1 MRSTKDDDI
10 RISLAGTSE
19 RGRSR
24 LEAIVSMVATFP
36 STADRDGAPGEE
48 EQPAGPRV
56 VDDEFHIPFDDAFAV
71 YSTLASTDDVCLLA
85 IANRLH
91 EEIRS
96 RHDST

>member
-19 RGRSR
+19 RGRAR
-24 LEAIVSMVATFP
+24 LEAIVSMVSTFP
-36 STADRDGAPGEE
+36 SMADLDGAAGEQE
-48 EQPAGPRV
+48 HPAGPRV
-56 VDDEFHIPFDDAFAV
+56 VDDELHVPFEDASAV
-71 YSTLASTDDVCLLA
+71 YSTLVGTDDVCLLA